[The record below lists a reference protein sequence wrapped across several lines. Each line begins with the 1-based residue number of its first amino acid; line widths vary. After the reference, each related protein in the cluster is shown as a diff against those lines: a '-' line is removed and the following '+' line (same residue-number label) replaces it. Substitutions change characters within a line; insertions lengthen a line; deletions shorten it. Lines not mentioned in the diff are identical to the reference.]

1 MIEFDYLRHVRE
13 SQGVSRPGR
22 LQYVFMQERPELPH
36 RLGPPDDPTTGWFA
50 YLPDGSRPENLPG
63 EDPEVDYVE
72 LRCDEYAGPF
82 WEHRGHLSDDFDELH
97 RWLGISREL
106 YDDAMAWNSRG
117 GDWAEQ
123 QRLLRRLREKLP
135 DRIEVPPA
143 RERPPREVFLL
154 QLRVAGA
161 AGQRQLSEKRRPG
174 RDEPEPLPLTEQ
186 DLVDEVAVWLD
197 RRRSF
202 IRGTDE
208 NAAAHHAWED
218 KATDLCRRLGAAWGP
233 DYAVRII

>member
-1 MIEFDYLRHVRE
+1 MSVNLR
-13 SQGVSRPGR
+13 G
-22 LQYVFMQERPELPH
+22 H
-36 RLGPPDDPTTGWFA
+36 RGPAGCKMCSCRSARGCRIDWVPPTTRRLA
-50 YLPDGSRPENLPG
+50 GSPTSRTEA
-63 EDPEVDYVE
+63 V
-72 LRCDEYAGPF
+72 LRICRARTQRSTTWSCVATSTRDRFGSTG
-82 WEHRGHLSDDFDELH
+82 GHLSDDFDELH

-123 QRLLRRLREKLP
+123 QRLLRRLRKELP

-143 RERPPREVFLL
+143 RERPPREVVLL

-218 KATDLCRRLGAAWGP
+218 QATDLCRRLGEAWGP